1 MGWEC
6 VFFFPIPRGLFLEL
20 EPNYLITNSKVI
32 FISNYFCEELI
43 YLITNLRLFS
53 PKKKRKKFGIFNN
66 NLFISFYLLNGFDI
80 IKISLFPFP

>member
-6 VFFFPIPRGLFLEL
+6 VGAELFNNKL
-20 EPNYLITNSKVI
+20 TKVI

-53 PKKKRKKFGIFNN
+53 QKQKGGGYLLTIYLL
-66 NLFISFYLLNGFDI
+66 LFIS
-80 IKISLFPFP
+80 KWV